1 MNTAKKLLCL
11 GALVLGDIFAFFIS
25 FMIAFFLREQV
36 LSGIPAFH
44 MPVVPLNIQLSTG
57 FLKGAIILLLI
68 ISYEKLYI
76 HRLSFWEETRI
87 LIKGIT
93 LSFILIMTMVF
104 LFKTY
109 TQTSRTVIVL
119 AWIISLFV
127 FPIVRLLVKKILA
140 RSGLWRKRILILGT
154 GRTAQHVA
162 REILRNDTLGYT
174 IEGFLS
180 EEGGNVGQKLVENIP
195 VVGTLQDMERIIAER
210 DVRDVVVALS
220 NKHQHKMIRVVTSCE
235 PFVETI
241 KVVPS
246 IGSVFAS
253 GVRIDEL
260 GEVLALSVPRN
271 LVKPW
276 NIFIKRGF
284 EFIFSLVLLLLLAPL
299 FLMII
304 VALKID
310 SRGPIMFSQKRLG
323 RGRKEFRI
331 FKFRSMHLDREAR
344 LEEFLGPRPEVRK
357 EWEKY
362 QKLRDYDP
370 RVTRVGK
377 FLRTWSLDELPQ
389 LVNVLKGDM
398 SLIGPRPYLPREIY
412 KFGPKASIIFQVKPG
427 LTGLWQVRGRSI
439 RSFEERQAFDEFYIR
454 NWSLWLDI
462 IILLQTLRALARRE
476 GAF

>member
-25 FMIAFFLREQV
+25 FLIAFFLREQV

-44 MPVVPLNIQLSTG
+44 MPVVPLDIQLSTG
-57 FLKGAIILLLI
+57 FLKGAVILLLI

-76 HRLSFWEETRI
+76 HRLSFWEETKI

-162 REILRNDTLGYT
+162 LEILRNDTLGYI

-180 EEGGNVGQKLVENIP
+180 EEGGNIGQKLVENIP
-195 VVGTLQDMERIIAER
+195 VLGTIQDIERIVAER

-220 NKHQHKMIRVVTSCE
+220 NNRQHEMIRVVTSCE
-235 PFVETI
+235 HFVETI
-241 KVVPS
+241 KIVPS

-253 GVRIDEL
+253 GVRINEL
-260 GEVLALSVPRN
+260 GDVLALSVPRN

-276 NIFIKRGF
+276 NVFIKRGF
-284 EFIFSLVLLLLLAPL
+284 EFIFSLLLLLLLAPL
-299 FLMII
+299 FLLIV

-310 SRGPIMFSQKRLG
+310 SRGPIIFSQKRLG

-344 LEEFLGPRPEVRK
+344 LEEFFRPRPEARK

-362 QKLRDYDP
+362 QKLREYDP

-398 SLIGPRPYLPREIY
+398 SLTGPRPYLPREIY
-412 KFGPKASIIFQVKPG
+412 KFGPKAGIIFQVKPG

-439 RSFEERQAFDEFYIR
+439 LSFEERLAFDEFYIR